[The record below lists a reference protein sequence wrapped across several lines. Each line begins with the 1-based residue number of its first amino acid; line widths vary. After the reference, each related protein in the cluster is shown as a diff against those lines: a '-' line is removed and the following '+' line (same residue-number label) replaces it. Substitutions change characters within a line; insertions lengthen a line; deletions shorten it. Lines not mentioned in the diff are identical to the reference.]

1 MEMFATLAG
10 ATIQGQIVGV
20 YHAKK
25 AQACSELNESIAL
38 TGNYSSLLYHNSTTP
53 FTATLQ
59 ETVRHAYSNLSHD
72 VQFLHLHL
80 LHLAYTHP
88 R

>member
-25 AQACSELNESIAL
+25 AQACSELNETNAIPE
-38 TGNYSSLLYHNSTTP
+38 NYSSVLYHNSSSL
-53 FTATLQ
+53 FTDTLHA
-59 ETVRHAYSNLSHD
+59 TVRHAHSTVSHNAYNNVYNHVLLS
-72 VQFLHLHL
+72 
-80 LHLAYTHP
+80 
-88 R
+88 

>member
-25 AQACSELNESIAL
+25 VQACSKLNESIEL
-38 TGNYSSLLYHNSTTP
+38 TGNYSSVLYVNSTAS

-59 ETVRHAYSNLSHD
+59 DTVRQANSNSSHG
-72 VQFLHLHL
+72 VLF
-80 LHLAYTHP
+80 
-88 R
+88 